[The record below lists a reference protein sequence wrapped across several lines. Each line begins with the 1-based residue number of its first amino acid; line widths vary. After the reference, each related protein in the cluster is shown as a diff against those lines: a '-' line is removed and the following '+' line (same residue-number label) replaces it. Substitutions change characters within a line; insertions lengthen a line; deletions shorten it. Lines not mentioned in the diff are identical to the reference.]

1 MVCSHRKVQELSR
14 EKDKNKILSTLSVGQ
29 IVDGT
34 VKSIVDWG
42 AFIDIEGGLDSLLH
56 ITDCSWSRINSPGD
70 ILSVGQAI
78 RVKITKIESETS
90 KVSVSIKHLSE
101 DPWTKNIEKYEINKT
116 YPGIVTKVVP
126 YGVFCKLDNSIEGLI
141 HSSELSFVKNNVAP
155 KTILAKSQKINVVL
169 LEKDIEKRRLS
180 LSYRLTQENPWKKL
194 KEDLKN
200 NNVLSGTV
208 KSCVDY
214 GIFLSLDNYQGLDS
228 LIHYKDLH
236 FSEKDTEISKYKKG
250 MKVKFKVLE
259 ANEESSKI
267 RGSIRELMDDP
278 FSYFKDDKKI
288 KKGSTITVTVHKQ
301 ASNGI
306 VVHAGPK
313 NFSILIKKNQ
323 LALELENQ
331 RISRFQIKDK
341 LDVVVTELDVNKR
354 LVQVSIKELEK
365 QQSAAAIKKYG
376 SKDSGGVLG
385 DILSKA
391 LNLKKKKEN
400 KTK

>member
-1 MVCSHRKVQELSR
+1 MEQLR
-14 EKDKNKILSTLSVGQ
+14 
-29 IVDGT
+29 
-34 VKSIVDWG
+34 
-42 AFIDIEGGLDSLLH
+42 
-56 ITDCSWSRINSPGD
+56 
-70 ILSVGQAI
+70 
-78 RVKITKIESETS
+78 
-90 KVSVSIKHLSE
+90 
-101 DPWTKNIEKYEINKT
+101 
-116 YPGIVTKVVP
+116 
-126 YGVFCKLDNSIEGLI
+126 
-141 HSSELSFVKNNVAP
+141 
-155 KTILAKSQKINVVL
+155 VVL
-169 LEKDIEKRRLS
+169 IMEF
-180 LSYRLTQENPWKKL
+180 
-194 KEDLKN
+194 
-200 NNVLSGTV
+200 
-208 KSCVDY
+208 
-214 GIFLSLDNYQGLDS
+214 FLSLDNYQGLDS